1 MHDLD
6 VVSSDSAA
14 QFRFCILMLCML
26 HLLED
31 AFDGRQ
37 SVLKML
43 HTTVMHVFIPASC
56 CLTAKSIHGCRARLC
71 MSCVPGEPGYL
82 AQQMT
87 SKPATLHGD
96 EVELLVAIPQLT
108 AHSLICADKHIHVFP
123 LFVIKP
129 MILSQVSNV
138 CPMSNVD

>member
-1 MHDLD
+1 
-6 VVSSDSAA
+6 
-14 QFRFCILMLCML
+14 
-26 HLLED
+26 
-31 AFDGRQ
+31 
-37 SVLKML
+37 
-43 HTTVMHVFIPASC
+43 
-56 CLTAKSIHGCRARLC
+56 